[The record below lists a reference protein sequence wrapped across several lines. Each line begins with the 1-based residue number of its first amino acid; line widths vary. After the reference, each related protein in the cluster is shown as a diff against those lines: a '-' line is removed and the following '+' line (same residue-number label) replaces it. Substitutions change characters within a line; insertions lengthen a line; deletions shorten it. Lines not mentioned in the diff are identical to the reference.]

1 MLAPADTAKTQT
13 YYLPVSLTIPQ
24 LRHSGALTFWSELDL
39 TWSDS
44 KLHSLS
50 SDCWSQPLEDI
61 GTSEALSSGILE
73 LDDKVLE
80 IKEAEIE
87 LKLIERKIL
96 N

>member
-1 MLAPADTAKTQT
+1 MA
-13 YYLPVSLTIPQ
+13 
-24 LRHSGALTFWSELDL
+24 FWSDLDL
-39 TWSDS
+39 TRSDS

-87 LKLIERKIL
+87 LKLFELEDIVSLKERPLLSTINQDKRSDHQVW
-96 N
+96 

>member
-1 MLAPADTAKTQT
+1 M
-13 YYLPVSLTIPQ
+13 
-24 LRHSGALTFWSELDL
+24 TFWSDLDL
-39 TWSDS
+39 TRSDS

-50 SDCWSQPLEDI
+50 SDCWSQTLEDI

-87 LKLIERKIL
+87 LKLFELEDIVSLKERPLLSIF
-96 N
+96 NQDERSDHQVW